1 MHFLDEIDFKS
12 IENIEFKYDFDFCVL
27 LGDIPPQAIEVI
39 TNSISKP
46 ILAVGGNHD
55 TIDAYVGNKIIYLNG
70 NLAYVG
76 GLSIVG
82 IDGSHQ
88 YKNLTNLIM
97 QTHSTS
103 KSIAREL
110 PKADI
115 LISHDSAYRIFGK
128 DDNNCG
134 LKGISSYIKRK
145 KPVLHLH
152 GHYHRHQRYRLHK
165 TNCICTYRAC
175 LYKSDGTLLTLF

>member
-27 LGDIPPQAIEVI
+27 LGDIPPRAIEIIAQSI
-39 TNSISKP
+39 TKP
-46 ILAVGGNHD
+46 IFAVGGNHD
-55 TIDAYVGNKIIYLNG
+55 TIDMFPFANITYLDGRMASVNGYTIAGISGSNRYKEDKTLFMLAQDESKFVANK
-70 NLAYVG
+70 
-76 GLSIVG
+76 
-82 IDGSHQ
+82 
-88 YKNLTNLIM
+88 
-97 QTHSTS
+97 
-103 KSIAREL
+103 L

-115 LISHDSAYRIFGK
+115 LISHDSAYHIFGK
-128 DDNNCG
+128 DDNKCG

-165 TNCICTYRAC
+165 TNCICTYRVS
-175 LYKSDGTLLTLF
+175 LYKSDGTILTLF